1 MTRSRDFSKILG
13 RSVANNTFT
22 TTGSISASG
31 GVTAHDYTAV
41 ADFVDAE
48 ANAAALEDGSL
59 HYLTKL
65 RKMYVWD
72 DSDTSFYLLGQQDS
86 ALERPSGFSVQGSSF
101 GYRHGGF
108 SSPPSS
114 YAQDILKFSFTSDGN
129 ASRVGD
135 MAIFRSFHTAVSSA
149 SSGYIV
155 GGKVAATGQYGGDVT
170 KFSFSS
176 DGDATDV
183 TDVASSVTG
192 GAGGTMT
199 ADTGYVTRGT
209 TTSTL
214 AFASDAG
221 GSDLSDTTT
230 SSRSNGAGSMS
241 TTHSYYAGGG
251 GGAPG
256 SSNVIDKF
264 PFSSPS
270 SNSTDVG
277 DIVTSRGKVAGHSS
291 TTHGYISGGNTGGPG
306 NTSGRNQID
315 KFSFSSDGNATDVGD
330 LTAARYDPEGTMSTA
345 SGYSSGGRN
354 STSYYNIIDKFPF
367 ASDGNSTDVG
377 DLLHNARESNSR
389 HGNQV

>member
-13 RSVANNTFT
+13 RSVTNDTFT
-22 TTGSISASG
+22 ATGSITPLSVTSYNYDSAG
-31 GVTAHDYTAV
+31 QLQ
-41 ADFVDAE
+41 
-48 ANAAALEDGSL
+48 ALNNSSLVDGSL
-59 HYLTKL
+59 HYLSKTKQL
-65 RKMYVWD
+65 YVWD
-72 DSDTSFYLLGQQDS
+72 DSDNSYYPIDQGTS
-86 ALERPSGFSVQGSSF
+86 ALEGPSGFSVQGSSF

-129 ASRVGD
+129 ATRVGD
-135 MAIFRSFHTAVSSA
+135 MAIARTRHSAVSSA

-155 GGKVAATGQYGGDVT
+155 GGKVSATGQYGGDVT

-176 DGDATDV
+176 DGDAADV
-183 TDVASSVTG
+183 TDVASSVTF

-199 ADTGYVTRGT
+199 EDTGYVTRGT

-214 AFASDAG
+214 TFASDAG
-221 GSDLSDTTT
+221 GSDLSNTTT

-241 TTHSYYAGGG
+241 STHSYYAGGG

-264 PFSSPS
+264 PFASPS
-270 SNSTDVG
+270 NNSADVG

-306 NTSGRNQID
+306 NISGRNQID

-354 STSYYNIIDKFPF
+354 SLSYYNIIDKFPF

-377 DLLHNARESNSR
+377 DLLHNAREDNSR